1 MPQPHRDNPDNEV
14 THSNPTA
21 QAFQS
26 IINTDNASYQTT
38 AVQSFV
44 ELYQRLDL
52 KDHPGLYPVG
62 VVKLA
67 NDCWLEQLGPHLTL
81 YWRDPAPATESD
93 TGNTLE
99 ERPIQCLKLRLPGE
113 APWPTLTP
121 RHEALLDYWNT
132 EFVFRK
138 LMQTI
143 RDAAQAELEAQEGE
157 YPYEEDLYD
166 DYDPDQG
173 ADLVDLARACAAM
186 PELPESM
193 KEAMD
198 AWQPSDSFLQRLEE
212 YAEDIARDIHL
223 NLSDRQKH
231 QLIQATLQAFHEDQ
245 ATKQA
250 DKAHTATDAA
260 EGE

>member
-52 KDHPGLYPVG
+52 KDHPRPLPGRSSETGQQL
-62 VVKLA
+62 LA
-67 NDCWLEQLGPHLTL
+67 GATGPHLTL

-93 TGNTLE
+93 NGNTLE

-121 RHEALLDYWNT
+121 RHEAPARLL
-132 EFVFRK
+132 EHR
-138 LMQTI
+138 I
-143 RDAAQAELEAQEGE
+143 RLQEADADHPRRSPGRAGGPRGRVPLRRRPVRRLRPG
-157 YPYEEDLYD
+157 PGSRPGRPGPSLR
-166 DYDPDQG
+166 G
-173 ADLVDLARACAAM
+173 HARTTGKHERGYGT
-186 PELPESM
+186 PGSRQIPSSN
-193 KEAMD
+193 
-198 AWQPSDSFLQRLEE
+198 AWKSTQRT
-212 YAEDIARDIHL
+212 
-223 NLSDRQKH
+223 SP
-231 QLIQATLQAFHEDQ
+231 ATS
-245 ATKQA
+245 T
-250 DKAHTATDAA
+250 
-260 EGE
+260 